1 MASRAGPRA
10 KGTDGTDFSHRER
23 VATRYQASAE
33 TKPKLKRILQVQTL
47 CAMVC
52 FTIGLLVKYDFPSLL
67 CFAGYLIGI
76 PLCYLALNQ
85 NNVTYINLYGTC
97 CSVLGVFPM
106 AFLLYL
112 YLWTG
117 TVTQYRYIRLA
128 EAVVVI
134 MVNVIGMMYAKNL
147 MSAWRNT
154 TRTRN

>member
-47 CAMVC
+47 CAVVC
-52 FTIGLLVKYDFPSLL
+52 FAIGLLVKYDFPSLL

-128 EAVVVI
+128 EAAVVI
-134 MVNVIGMMYAKNL
+134 MVNVVGMMYARNL